1 MYEDENGT
9 NKPKIY
15 VPLAAILLALAL
27 LAILLGDLGGGEEW
41 LAVLLVAEGGV
52 LINKLKM
59 VQTLAI
65 TFIKLC
71 IYQRAL
77 RQQWKNSVE

>member
-27 LAILLGDLGGGEEW
+27 FEFQNRAKVSFLQIETKFH
-41 LAVLLVAEGGV
+41 V
-52 LINKLKM
+52 
-59 VQTLAI
+59 
-65 TFIKLC
+65 FIQPNL
-71 IYQRAL
+71 
-77 RQQWKNSVE
+77 S

>member
-9 NKPKIY
+9 NKPK
-15 VPLAAILLALAL
+15 AAILLALAL

-52 LINKLKM
+52 PVPPLDEA
-59 VQTLAI
+59 VQD
-65 TFIKLC
+65 K
-71 IYQRAL
+71 
-77 RQQWKNSVE
+77 VEVGLLHGIEDLLVP